1 MENSLFKSVY
11 NPDVLS
17 CIANLSNDE
26 VFTPPELANKI
37 IDMLPQ
43 ELFENPDTTFL
54 DPCCKSGVFLREI
67 AKRLIKGLEE
77 QIPDLENRIEHIFS
91 KQLFGIAITEL
102 TSLLSRRSVYC
113 SKFPSSEFSAYQFP
127 EDKPQG
133 NIIYQRIKHTW
144 KDGKCIYCGAS
155 QSEYDR
161 GAELETHAY
170 QFIHNLDVKKVFNM
184 KFDVIIG
191 NPPYQMSDGGG
202 EGSSATPIY
211 DKFVKN
217 AIKLNPRYLTMI
229 IPARW
234 YSGGKGLDN
243 FRDDMLNDKHLR
255 IIHDFPETSDCFP
268 GINIRGG
275 VCYFLWNRD
284 QQGNCMVYNHKG
296 NVISSC
302 IERPLLEGDS
312 TTFIRYNE
320 AISILNKV
328 RSFNEETMDKRVQSR
343 LPFGIPSNFEN
354 YELIPSNSANITLFR
369 SDRSKSSQK
378 QVFIE
383 SRYVTKNIAWK
394 DKEKVL
400 VSKASPGG
408 DEYPHSIISTPLYAG
423 INTVCTETYLI
434 VDFVKNNIEG
444 QNLISY
450 MVTRFFRFMMSLIK
464 NTQNISKGV
473 FAFVPVQDYSKSWT
487 DEELYAKYGLTKDEI
502 ARINTEIGK
511 ISKELSNIQN
521 TAFGFLGEDTRYDSL
536 YEFVKQMLK
545 NLISDAEK
553 RNIDILHDEV
563 FAVSR
568 QPVQFLEHGIQIFIH
583 TVFILMQ
590 GICCK
595 GTVQASCR
603 AEGNTDIQADLFR
616 LIAFQNFLFCFC
628 HLQRQFRF
636 MFHNK
641 VIFYENL
648 HTFCIAF
655 AFFQHNADQFCR
667 THTSQKTPLGTD
679 TGFFHQQFINRAF
692 DDEFLF
698 FLCYCRF
705 IVFHGPS
712 GNFFS
717 TAIKHCRSN
726 AFFHLA
732 LYSDFRICHFFCTSI
747 VTVCQENLNHCLHI
761 ILQFMSAED
770 IINHICIHNYQN
782 SFSLSSSSVTG
793 PSFTRAT
800 FMSAWNTP
808 VATFLIP
815 SVCAFAHSL
824 SNSSVA
830 ISGAAPPL

>member
-1 MENSLFKSVY
+1 MGNNLFQSVY

-54 DPCCKSGVFLREI
+54 DPSCKSGVFLREI
-67 AKRLIKGLEE
+67 AKRLIKGLEP
-77 QIPDLENRIEHIFS
+77 QIPDLERRIKHIFS

-144 KDGKCIYCGAS
+144 KDGKCIHCGAS

-161 GAELETHAY
+161 GSELETHAY

-487 DEELYAKYGLTKDEI
+487 DEELYAKYGLTDDEI
-502 ARINTEIGK
+502 A
-511 ISKELSNIQN
+511 
-521 TAFGFLGEDTRYDSL
+521 
-536 YEFVKQMLK
+536 
-545 NLISDAEK
+545 
-553 RNIDILHDEV
+553 
-563 FAVSR
+563 
-568 QPVQFLEHGIQIFIH
+568 FIESM
-583 TVFILMQ
+583 IRPM
-590 GICCK
+590 
-595 GTVQASCR
+595 
-603 AEGNTDIQADLFR
+603 E
-616 LIAFQNFLFCFC
+616 
-628 HLQRQFRF
+628 
-636 MFHNK
+636 
-641 VIFYENL
+641 
-648 HTFCIAF
+648 
-655 AFFQHNADQFCR
+655 
-667 THTSQKTPLGTD
+667 
-679 TGFFHQQFINRAF
+679 
-692 DDEFLF
+692 
-698 FLCYCRF
+698 
-705 IVFHGPS
+705 
-712 GNFFS
+712 
-717 TAIKHCRSN
+717 
-726 AFFHLA
+726 
-732 LYSDFRICHFFCTSI
+732 
-747 VTVCQENLNHCLHI
+747 
-761 ILQFMSAED
+761 
-770 IINHICIHNYQN
+770 
-782 SFSLSSSSVTG
+782 
-793 PSFTRAT
+793 
-800 FMSAWNTP
+800 
-808 VATFLIP
+808 
-815 SVCAFAHSL
+815 
-824 SNSSVA
+824 
-830 ISGAAPPL
+830 